1 MNVQQAIDWASGKIT
16 SDSARL
22 DAEILLT
29 YVLDKN
35 RTWLK
40 TWPDFQL
47 TNAQHKNF
55 EAAVERRTKGEPIAY
70 IVGERD
76 FWTLSLNTNSSTLIP
91 RPETELLVEQ
101 ALAFLSGKKCAKIID
116 LGCGTGAIALA
127 IASER
132 ASDAVFGVDFNNQ
145 AVNLAREN
153 AIKNKITNAEF
164 RQSDWFADVPD
175 EKFDLI
181 VSNPPYVA
189 EGDPHLNQGDLV
201 FEPNT
206 ALIAADNGFADIKHI
221 ADQARNYLV
230 EDGALMFEHGFEQGE
245 DVRRILIAAGFKAVK
260 TVQDLA
266 GLDRVTR
273 GIM

>member
-164 RQSDWFADVPD
+164 RQSDWFADVPA

-273 GIM
+273 GTM